1 MLQEKAGALVGKIWQ
16 DLNENGELV
25 GKDLRKILKIRSDKD
40 LYLGIGWLLREDK
53 VVTKEVEKDIL
64 VSLK

>member
-1 MLQEKAGALVGKIWQ
+1 MLQEKAGALAGKIWQ
-16 DLNENGELV
+16 ALNENGELV

-53 VVTKEVEKDIL
+53 VVTKEVEKVIL

>member
-1 MLQEKAGALVGKIWQ
+1 MLQEKAGALAGKIWQ
-16 DLNENGELV
+16 ALNENGELV

-53 VVTKEVEKDIL
+53 VVTKEVEKDII